1 MVRDLSRL
9 LRPRSVAVIG
19 GGVWCENVVQQ
30 CRAIGFRGAIWPVH
44 PTRTEIAGAPAFEG
58 LAGLPS
64 APDAVFIGVNRTLTV
79 QLVAQLAEMGAGGA
93 TCFAS
98 GFREA
103 QLESEDGADLQE
115 QLLAAA
121 KDMPVIGPNC
131 YGFINYLDGV
141 ALWPDQHGGLQV
153 DRGVAIVT
161 QSSNVAINLT
171 MQSRTLPLAYVVT
184 VGNQAQTGLA
194 QIGQALLDDP
204 RVTVLGL
211 YIEGVGDLR
220 AFEALAAQARRM
232 GKPIVAL
239 KTGRSP
245 QARAGAVS
253 HTASLAGSG
262 AGARALFAR
271 LGVAEVTG
279 LDAFLETLKLLH
291 VTGALPSRRI
301 ASLSCSGGEASLMAD
316 SALDLN
322 LEFPSLTNDQKT
334 ALRAALGPMVALAN
348 PLDYHTYIWGD
359 VEAMTATFAAL
370 LGGDLAL
377 SCIVVDFPRADRCNP
392 AAWDCVVT
400 AAVAAKAGA
409 VAAKAGAVAA
419 KAGAVAAKAGA
430 GASAGGHL
438 ALISSLPE
446 TMPEIVAQNLIAQ
459 GIVPLR
465 GIESALKAIECA
477 VFIGKTRQTSPHP
490 LLLPGPVQISQEPRY
505 SHILNEH
512 TAKARLQTHGVPI
525 PEGIFCA
532 TANMANKSAETL
544 GFPLVLKGQG
554 HAHKS
559 EAGAVH
565 LNVRSSQAV
574 AQVIADMDSE
584 GYLLEQMISDGVA
597 EVLVAVLRD
606 PAHGFVLTLGAGGVM
621 TEILEDVSTRL
632 VPVTAQDVRSALA
645 ELRIYPVLCGY
656 RGSPGVNID
665 ALIQAV
671 LGVQSFVL
679 ETAAFLEEVEINP
692 LICTP
697 DRAVAVDALIT
708 LGVSNDR
715 DTN

>member
-1 MVRDLSRL
+1 MLDLSRL

-44 PTRTEIAGAPAFEG
+44 PTRAEIAGVPVFAG
-58 LAGLPS
+58 LAALPS

-103 QLESEDGADLQE
+103 QLESADGADLQE
-115 QLLAAA
+115 QLLLAA

-153 DRGVAIVT
+153 DCGVAIVT

-171 MQSRTLPLAYVVT
+171 MQSRALPLAYVVT

-220 AFEALAAQARRM
+220 AFEALAVQARRM

-262 AGARALFAR
+262 AGAQALFAR

-322 LEFPSLTNDQKT
+322 LEFPPLTKAQKT
-334 ALRAALGPMVALAN
+334 ALRTALGPMVALAN

-359 VEAMTATFAAL
+359 VAAMTATFSAL
-370 LGGDLAL
+370 LGDDLAL
-377 SCIVVDFPRADRCNP
+377 SCIVVDFPRADRCDP

-400 AAVAAKAGA
+400 AAVAAKKGTG
-409 VAAKAGAVAA
+409 VQT
-419 KAGAVAAKAGA
+419 
-430 GASAGGHL
+430 GGRL
-438 ALISSLPE
+438 ALVSSLPE
-446 TMPEIVAQNLIAQ
+446 TMPETVAQKLIAR
-459 GIVPLR
+459 GIVPLC
-465 GIESALKAIECA
+465 GIESALKAIEIAADIGQMQA
-477 VFIGKTRQTSPHP
+477 VPPQP
-490 LLLPGPVQISQEPRY
+490 LLLPEPVQMPQELRHG
-505 SHILNEH
+505 HILNEH
-512 TAKARLQTHGVPI
+512 SAKARLLAHGVPV
-525 PEGIFCA
+525 PEGRFCA
-532 TANMANKSAETL
+532 SAKLAAQAAKTL
-544 GFPLVLKGQG
+544 GFPLVLKGMG

-565 LNVRSSQAV
+565 LNLRSSQAV
-574 AQVIADMDSE
+574 AQAAADMDSN
-584 GYLLEQMISDGVA
+584 GYLLEQMVTGGVA

-621 TEILEDVSTRL
+621 TEILADVSTRL
-632 VPVTAQDVRSALA
+632 VPVTAQDVRAALA

-656 RGSPGVNID
+656 RGSLGVNID

>member
-1 MVRDLSRL
+1 VLDLSRL

-44 PTRTEIAGAPAFEG
+44 PTRAEIAGVPVFAG
-58 LAGLPS
+58 LAALPS

-103 QLESEDGADLQE
+103 QLESADGADLQE
-115 QLLAAA
+115 QLLLAA

-153 DRGVAIVT
+153 DCGVAIVT

-171 MQSRTLPLAYVVT
+171 MQSRALPLAYVVT

-220 AFEALAAQARRM
+220 AFEALAVQARRM

-262 AGARALFAR
+262 AGAQALFAR

-322 LEFPSLTNDQKT
+322 LEFPPLTKAQKT
-334 ALRAALGPMVALAN
+334 ALRTALGPMVALAN

-359 VEAMTATFAAL
+359 VAAMTATFSAL
-370 LGGDLAL
+370 LGDDLAL
-377 SCIVVDFPRADRCNP
+377 SCIVVDFPRADRCDP

-400 AAVAAKAGA
+400 AAVAAKKGTG
-409 VAAKAGAVAA
+409 VQT
-419 KAGAVAAKAGA
+419 
-430 GASAGGHL
+430 GGRL
-438 ALISSLPE
+438 ALVSSLPE
-446 TMPEIVAQNLIAQ
+446 TMPETVAQKLIAQ
-459 GIVPLR
+459 GIVPLC
-465 GIESALKAIECA
+465 GIESALKAIEIAADIGQMQA
-477 VFIGKTRQTSPHP
+477 VPPQP
-490 LLLPGPVQISQEPRY
+490 LLLPEPVQMPQELRHG
-505 SHILNEH
+505 HILNEH
-512 TAKARLQTHGVPI
+512 SAKARLLAHGVPV
-525 PEGIFCA
+525 PEGRFCA
-532 TANMANKSAETL
+532 SAKLAAQAAKTL
-544 GFPLVLKGQG
+544 GFPLVLKGMG

-565 LNVRSSQAV
+565 LNLRSSQAV
-574 AQVIADMDSE
+574 AQAAADMDSN
-584 GYLLEQMISDGVA
+584 GYLLEQMVTGGVA

-621 TEILEDVSTRL
+621 TEILADVSTRL
-632 VPVTAQDVRSALA
+632 VPVTAQDVRAALA

-656 RGSPGVNID
+656 RGSLGVNID

>member
-1 MVRDLSRL
+1 MLDLSRL

-44 PTRTEIAGAPAFEG
+44 PTRADIVGAPAFAG
-58 LAGLPS
+58 LAALPS

-103 QLESEDGADLQE
+103 KLESADGADLQE
-115 QLLAAA
+115 QLLLAA

-153 DRGVAIVT
+153 DCGVAIVT

-171 MQSRTLPLAYVVT
+171 MQSRALPLAYVVT

-322 LEFPSLTNDQKT
+322 LEFPPLTKAQKT

-359 VEAMTATFAAL
+359 VAAMTATFSAL
-370 LGGDLAL
+370 LGDDLAL
-377 SCIVVDFPRADRCNP
+377 SCIVVDFPRADRCDP

-400 AAVAAKAGA
+400 AAVAAKKGTG
-409 VAAKAGAVAA
+409 VQT
-419 KAGAVAAKAGA
+419 
-430 GASAGGHL
+430 GGRL
-438 ALISSLPE
+438 ALVSSLPE
-446 TMPEIVAQNLIAQ
+446 TMPETVAQKLIAQ
-459 GIVPLR
+459 GIVPLC
-465 GIESALKAIECA
+465 GIESALKAIEIAADIGQMQA
-477 VFIGKTRQTSPHP
+477 VPPQP
-490 LLLPGPVQISQEPRY
+490 LLLPEPVQMPQELRHG
-505 SHILNEH
+505 HILNEH
-512 TAKARLQTHGVPI
+512 SAKARLLAHGVPV
-525 PEGIFCA
+525 PEGRFCA
-532 TANMANKSAETL
+532 SAKLAAQAAKTL
-544 GFPLVLKGQG
+544 GFPLVLKGMG

-565 LNVRSSQAV
+565 LNLRSSQAV
-574 AQVIADMDSE
+574 AQAAADMDSN
-584 GYLLEQMISDGVA
+584 GYLLEQMVTGGVA

-621 TEILEDVSTRL
+621 TEILADVSTRL
-632 VPVTAQDVRSALA
+632 VPVTAQDVRAALA

-656 RGSPGVNID
+656 RGSLGVNID

>member
-44 PTRTEIAGAPAFEG
+44 PTRAEIAGAPAFEG
-58 LAGLPS
+58 LAALPS

-204 RVTVLGL
+204 RVSVLGL

-322 LEFPSLTNDQKT
+322 LEFPPLTNTQKT
-334 ALRAALGPMVALAN
+334 ALRTALGPMVALAN

-359 VEAMTATFAAL
+359 VAAMTATFSAL
-370 LGGDLAL
+370 LGDDLAL
-377 SCIVVDFPRADRCNP
+377 SCIVVDFPRADRCDP
-392 AAWDCVVT
+392 AAWECVVT
-400 AAVAAKAGA
+400 AAVAAKTGTGVSTAGR
-409 VAAKAGAVAA
+409 
-419 KAGAVAAKAGA
+419 
-430 GASAGGHL
+430 L
-438 ALISSLPE
+438 ALVSSLPE
-446 TMPEIVAQNLIAQ
+446 TMPETVAQKLIAQ
-459 GIVPLR
+459 EIVPLC
-465 GIESALKAIECA
+465 GIESALKAIEIAADIGQMQA
-477 VFIGKTRQTSPHP
+477 VPPQP
-490 LLLPGPVQISQEPRY
+490 LLLPGPVQMPQELRHG
-505 SHILNEH
+505 HILNEH
-512 TAKARLQTHGVPI
+512 SAKARLLAHGVPV
-525 PEGIFCA
+525 PEGRFCA
-532 TANMANKSAETL
+532 TAKLAAQAAETL
-544 GFPLVLKGQG
+544 GFPLVLKGMG

-559 EAGAVH
+559 EADAVH
-565 LNVRSSQAV
+565 LNLRSSQAV
-574 AQVIADMDSE
+574 AQAAADMDSD
-584 GYLLEQMISDGVA
+584 GYLVEQMVTDGVA

-606 PAHGFVLTLGAGGVM
+606 PAHGFVLTIGAGGVM
-621 TEILEDVSTRL
+621 TEILMDVATRL
-632 VPVTAQDVRSALA
+632 VPATAQDVRAALT
-645 ELRIYPVLCGY
+645 ELRLYPVLRGY
-656 RGSPGVNID
+656 RGSPGINID

-679 ETAAFLEEVEINP
+679 ETAAHLEEVEINP

-708 LGVSNDR
+708 MGVSNDR
-715 DTN
+715 DTD

>member
-1 MVRDLSRL
+1 MLDLSRL

-44 PTRTEIAGAPAFEG
+44 PTRAEIAGVPVFAG
-58 LAGLPS
+58 LAALPS

-103 QLESEDGADLQE
+103 QLESADGADLQE
-115 QLLAAA
+115 QLLLAA

-153 DRGVAIVT
+153 DCGVAIVT

-171 MQSRTLPLAYVVT
+171 MQSRALPLAYVVT

-262 AGARALFAR
+262 AGAQALFAR

-322 LEFPSLTNDQKT
+322 LEFPPLTKAQKT
-334 ALRAALGPMVALAN
+334 ALRTALGPMVALAN

-359 VEAMTATFAAL
+359 VAAMTATFSAL
-370 LGGDLAL
+370 LGDDLAL
-377 SCIVVDFPRADRCNP
+377 SCIVVDFPRADRCDP

-400 AAVAAKAGA
+400 AAVAAKKGTG
-409 VAAKAGAVAA
+409 VQT
-419 KAGAVAAKAGA
+419 
-430 GASAGGHL
+430 GGRL
-438 ALISSLPE
+438 ALVSSLPE
-446 TMPEIVAQNLIAQ
+446 TMPETVAQKLIAQ
-459 GIVPLR
+459 GIVPLC
-465 GIESALKAIECA
+465 GIESALKAIEIAADIGQMQA
-477 VFIGKTRQTSPHP
+477 VPPQP
-490 LLLPGPVQISQEPRY
+490 LLLPEPVQMPQELRHG
-505 SHILNEH
+505 HILNEH
-512 TAKARLQTHGVPI
+512 SAKARLLAHGVPV
-525 PEGIFCA
+525 PEGRFCA
-532 TANMANKSAETL
+532 SAKLAAQAAKTL
-544 GFPLVLKGQG
+544 GFPLVLKGMG

-565 LNVRSSQAV
+565 LNLRSSQAV
-574 AQVIADMDSE
+574 AQAAADMDSN
-584 GYLLEQMISDGVA
+584 GYLLEQMVTGGVA

-621 TEILEDVSTRL
+621 TEILADVSTCL
-632 VPVTAQDVRSALA
+632 VPVTAQDVRAALA

-656 RGSPGVNID
+656 RGSLGVNID

>member
-1 MVRDLSRL
+1 MLDLSRL

-44 PTRTEIAGAPAFEG
+44 PTRAEIAGVPVFAG
-58 LAGLPS
+58 LAALPS

-103 QLESEDGADLQE
+103 KLESADGADLQE
-115 QLLAAA
+115 QLLLAA

-153 DRGVAIVT
+153 DCGVAIVT

-171 MQSRTLPLAYVVT
+171 MQSRALPLAYVVT

-262 AGARALFAR
+262 AGAQALFAR

-322 LEFPSLTNDQKT
+322 LEFPPLTKAQKT
-334 ALRAALGPMVALAN
+334 ALRTALGPMVALAN

-359 VEAMTATFAAL
+359 VAAMTATFSAL
-370 LGGDLAL
+370 LGDDLAL
-377 SCIVVDFPRADRCNP
+377 SCIVVDFPRADRCDP

-400 AAVAAKAGA
+400 AAVAAKKGTG
-409 VAAKAGAVAA
+409 VQT
-419 KAGAVAAKAGA
+419 
-430 GASAGGHL
+430 GGRL
-438 ALISSLPE
+438 ALVSSLPE
-446 TMPEIVAQNLIAQ
+446 TMPETVAQKLIAQ
-459 GIVPLR
+459 GIVPLC
-465 GIESALKAIECA
+465 GIESALKAIEIAADIGQMQA
-477 VFIGKTRQTSPHP
+477 VPPQP
-490 LLLPGPVQISQEPRY
+490 LLLPEPVQMPQELRHG
-505 SHILNEH
+505 HILNEH
-512 TAKARLQTHGVPI
+512 SAKARLLAHGVPV
-525 PEGIFCA
+525 PEGRFCA
-532 TANMANKSAETL
+532 SAKLAAQAAKTL
-544 GFPLVLKGQG
+544 GFPLVLKGMG

-565 LNVRSSQAV
+565 LNLRSSQAV
-574 AQVIADMDSE
+574 AQAAADMDSN
-584 GYLLEQMISDGVA
+584 GYLLEQMVTGGVA

-621 TEILEDVSTRL
+621 TEILADVSTRL
-632 VPVTAQDVRSALA
+632 VPVTAQDVRAALA

-656 RGSPGVNID
+656 RGSLGVNID

>member
-44 PTRTEIAGAPAFEG
+44 PSRTEIAGAPAFEG

-322 LEFPSLTNDQKT
+322 LEFPPLTKAQKT
-334 ALRAALGPMVALAN
+334 ALRTALGPMVALAN

-359 VEAMTATFAAL
+359 VAAMTATFSAL
-370 LGGDLAL
+370 LGDDLAL
-377 SCIVVDFPRADRCNP
+377 SCIVVDFPRADRCDP
-392 AAWDCVVT
+392 AAWECVVT
-400 AAVAAKAGA
+400 AAVAAKTGTG
-409 VAAKAGAVAA
+409 V
-419 KAGAVAAKAGA
+419 
-430 GASAGGHL
+430 STGGGL
-438 ALISSLPE
+438 ALVSSLPE
-446 TMPEIVAQNLIAQ
+446 TMPETVAQKLIAQ
-459 GIVPLR
+459 EIVPLC
-465 GIESALKAIECA
+465 GIESALKAIEIAADIGQMQA
-477 VFIGKTRQTSPHP
+477 VPPQP
-490 LLLPGPVQISQEPRY
+490 LLLPGPVQMPQELRHG
-505 SHILNEH
+505 HILNEH
-512 TAKARLQTHGVPI
+512 SAKARLLTHGVPV
-525 PEGIFCA
+525 PEGRFCA
-532 TANMANKSAETL
+532 TAKLAAQAAETL
-544 GFPLVLKGQG
+544 GFPLVLKGMG

-565 LNVRSSQAV
+565 LNLRSSQAV
-574 AQVIADMDSE
+574 AQAAADMDSD
-584 GYLLEQMISDGVA
+584 GYLLEQMVTDGVA
-597 EVLVAVLRD
+597 ELLVAVLRD
-606 PAHGFVLTLGAGGVM
+606 PAHGFVLTIGAGGVM
-621 TEILEDVSTRL
+621 TEILMDVATRL
-632 VPVTAQDVRSALA
+632 VPATAQDVRAALT
-645 ELRIYPVLCGY
+645 ELRLYPVLRGY
-656 RGSPGVNID
+656 RGSPGINID

-679 ETAAFLEEVEINP
+679 ETAAHLEEVEINP

-708 LGVSNDR
+708 MGVSNDR
-715 DTN
+715 DTD

>member
-1 MVRDLSRL
+1 
-9 LRPRSVAVIG
+9 
-19 GGVWCENVVQQ
+19 
-30 CRAIGFRGAIWPVH
+30 
-44 PTRTEIAGAPAFEG
+44 
-58 LAGLPS
+58 
-64 APDAVFIGVNRTLTV
+64 
-79 QLVAQLAEMGAGGA
+79 MGAGGA

-171 MQSRTLPLAYVVT
+171 MQSRTLPLACVVT

-322 LEFPSLTNDQKT
+322 LEFPPLTNTQKT
-334 ALRAALGPMVALAN
+334 ALRTALGPMVALAN

-359 VEAMTATFAAL
+359 VAAMTATFSAL
-370 LGGDLAL
+370 LGDDLAL
-377 SCIVVDFPRADRCNP
+377 SCIVVDFPRADRCDP
-392 AAWDCVVT
+392 AAWECVVT
-400 AAVAAKAGA
+400 AAVAAKTGTG
-409 VAAKAGAVAA
+409 V
-419 KAGAVAAKAGA
+419 
-430 GASAGGHL
+430 STGGGL
-438 ALISSLPE
+438 ALVSSLPE
-446 TMPEIVAQNLIAQ
+446 TMPETVAQKLIAQ
-459 GIVPLR
+459 EIVPLC
-465 GIESALKAIECA
+465 GIESALKAIEIAADIGQMQA
-477 VFIGKTRQTSPHP
+477 VPPQP
-490 LLLPGPVQISQEPRY
+490 LLLPGPVQMPQELRHG
-505 SHILNEH
+505 HILNEH
-512 TAKARLQTHGVPI
+512 SAKARLLAHGVPV
-525 PEGIFCA
+525 PEGRFCA
-532 TANMANKSAETL
+532 TAKLAAQAAETL
-544 GFPLVLKGQG
+544 GFPLVLKGMG

-565 LNVRSSQAV
+565 LNLRSSQAV
-574 AQVIADMDSE
+574 AQAAADMDSDR
-584 GYLLEQMISDGVA
+584 YLLEQMVTDGVA

-606 PAHGFVLTLGAGGVM
+606 PAHGFVLTIGAGGVM
-621 TEILEDVSTRL
+621 TEILMDVATRL
-632 VPVTAQDVRSALA
+632 VPATAQDVRAALT
-645 ELRIYPVLCGY
+645 ELRLYPVLRGY
-656 RGSPGVNID
+656 RGSPGINID

-679 ETAAFLEEVEINP
+679 ETAAHLEEVEINP

-708 LGVSNDR
+708 MGVSNDR
-715 DTN
+715 DTD

>member
-1 MVRDLSRL
+1 MLDLSRL

-44 PTRTEIAGAPAFEG
+44 PTRAEIAGVPVFAG
-58 LAGLPS
+58 LAALPS

-103 QLESEDGADLQE
+103 QLESADGADLQE
-115 QLLAAA
+115 QLLLAA

-153 DRGVAIVT
+153 DCGVAIVT

-171 MQSRTLPLAYVVT
+171 MQSRALPLAYVVT

-220 AFEALAAQARRM
+220 AFEALAVQARRM

-322 LEFPSLTNDQKT
+322 LEFPPLTKAQKT
-334 ALRAALGPMVALAN
+334 ALRTALGPMVALAN

-359 VEAMTATFAAL
+359 VAAMTATFSAL
-370 LGGDLAL
+370 LGDDLAL
-377 SCIVVDFPRADRCNP
+377 SCIVVDFPRADRCDP

-400 AAVAAKAGA
+400 AAVAAKKGTG
-409 VAAKAGAVAA
+409 VQT
-419 KAGAVAAKAGA
+419 
-430 GASAGGHL
+430 GGRL
-438 ALISSLPE
+438 ALVSSLPE
-446 TMPEIVAQNLIAQ
+446 TMPETVAQKLIAQ
-459 GIVPLR
+459 GIVPLC
-465 GIESALKAIECA
+465 GIESALKAIEIAADIGQMQA
-477 VFIGKTRQTSPHP
+477 VPPQP
-490 LLLPGPVQISQEPRY
+490 LLLPEPVQMPQELRHG
-505 SHILNEH
+505 HILNEH
-512 TAKARLQTHGVPI
+512 SAKARLLAHGVPV
-525 PEGIFCA
+525 PEGRFCA
-532 TANMANKSAETL
+532 SAKLAAQAAKTL
-544 GFPLVLKGQG
+544 GFPLVLKGMG

-565 LNVRSSQAV
+565 LNLRSSQAV
-574 AQVIADMDSE
+574 AQAAADMDSN
-584 GYLLEQMISDGVA
+584 GYLLEQMVTGGVA

-621 TEILEDVSTRL
+621 TEILADVSTRL
-632 VPVTAQDVRSALA
+632 VPVTAQDVRAALA

-656 RGSPGVNID
+656 RGSLGVNIG

>member
-322 LEFPSLTNDQKT
+322 LEFPPLTNTQKT
-334 ALRAALGPMVALAN
+334 ALRTALGPMVALAN

-359 VEAMTATFAAL
+359 VAAMTATFSAL
-370 LGGDLAL
+370 LGDDLAL
-377 SCIVVDFPRADRCNP
+377 SCIVVDFPRADRCDP
-392 AAWDCVVT
+392 AAWECVVT
-400 AAVAAKAGA
+400 AAVAAKTGTG
-409 VAAKAGAVAA
+409 V
-419 KAGAVAAKAGA
+419 
-430 GASAGGHL
+430 STGGRL
-438 ALISSLPE
+438 ALVSSLPE
-446 TMPEIVAQNLIAQ
+446 TMPETVAQKLIAQ
-459 GIVPLR
+459 EIVPLC
-465 GIESALKAIECA
+465 GIESALKAIEIAADIGQMQA
-477 VFIGKTRQTSPHP
+477 VPPQP
-490 LLLPGPVQISQEPRY
+490 LLLPGPVQMPQELRHG
-505 SHILNEH
+505 HILNEH
-512 TAKARLQTHGVPI
+512 SAKARLLAHGVPV
-525 PEGIFCA
+525 PEGRFCA
-532 TANMANKSAETL
+532 TAKLAAQAAETL
-544 GFPLVLKGQG
+544 GFPLVLKGMG

-565 LNVRSSQAV
+565 LNLWSSQAV
-574 AQVIADMDSE
+574 AQAAADMDSD
-584 GYLLEQMISDGVA
+584 GYLLEQMVTDGVA

-606 PAHGFVLTLGAGGVM
+606 PAHGFVLTIGAGGVM
-621 TEILEDVSTRL
+621 TEILMDVATRL
-632 VPVTAQDVRSALA
+632 VPATAQDVRAALT
-645 ELRIYPVLCGY
+645 ELRLYPVLRGY
-656 RGSPGVNID
+656 RGSPGINID

-679 ETAAFLEEVEINP
+679 ETAAHLEEVEINP

-708 LGVSNDR
+708 MGVSNDR
-715 DTN
+715 DTD

>member
-44 PTRTEIAGAPAFEG
+44 PTRAEIAGAPAFEG
-58 LAGLPS
+58 LAALPS

-322 LEFPSLTNDQKT
+322 LEFPPLTKAQKT
-334 ALRAALGPMVALAN
+334 ALRTALGPMVALAN

-359 VEAMTATFAAL
+359 VAAMTATFSAL
-370 LGGDLAL
+370 LGDDLAL
-377 SCIVVDFPRADRCNP
+377 SCIVVDFPRADRCDP
-392 AAWDCVVT
+392 AAWECVVT
-400 AAVAAKAGA
+400 AAVAAKTGTG
-409 VAAKAGAVAA
+409 V
-419 KAGAVAAKAGA
+419 
-430 GASAGGHL
+430 STGGGL
-438 ALISSLPE
+438 ALVSSLPE
-446 TMPEIVAQNLIAQ
+446 TMPETVAQKLIAQ
-459 GIVPLR
+459 EIVPLC
-465 GIESALKAIECA
+465 GIESALKAIEIAADIGQMQA
-477 VFIGKTRQTSPHP
+477 VPPQP
-490 LLLPGPVQISQEPRY
+490 LLLPGPVQMPQELRHG
-505 SHILNEH
+505 HILNEH
-512 TAKARLQTHGVPI
+512 SAKARLLAHGVPV
-525 PEGIFCA
+525 PEGRFCA
-532 TANMANKSAETL
+532 TAKLAAQAAETL
-544 GFPLVLKGQG
+544 GFPLVLKGMG

-565 LNVRSSQAV
+565 LNLRSSQAV
-574 AQVIADMDSE
+574 AQAAADMDSD
-584 GYLLEQMISDGVA
+584 GYLLEQMVTDGVA

-606 PAHGFVLTLGAGGVM
+606 PAHGFVLTIGAGGVM
-621 TEILEDVSTRL
+621 TEILMDVATRL
-632 VPVTAQDVRSALA
+632 VPVTAQDVRAALT
-645 ELRIYPVLCGY
+645 ELRLYPVLRGY
-656 RGSPGVNID
+656 RGSPGINID

-679 ETAAFLEEVEINP
+679 ETADHLEEVEINP

-708 LGVSNDR
+708 MGVSNDR
-715 DTN
+715 DTD

>member
-1 MVRDLSRL
+1 MLDLSRL
-9 LRPRSVAVIG
+9 LRPRSVVVIG

-44 PTRTEIAGAPAFEG
+44 PTRAEIAGVPVFAG
-58 LAGLPS
+58 LVALPS

-103 QLESEDGADLQE
+103 QLESADGADLQE
-115 QLLAAA
+115 QLLLAA

-153 DRGVAIVT
+153 DCGVAIVT

-171 MQSRTLPLAYVVT
+171 MQSRALPLAYVVT

-220 AFEALAAQARRM
+220 AFEALAVQARRM

-322 LEFPSLTNDQKT
+322 LEFPPLTKAQKT
-334 ALRAALGPMVALAN
+334 ALRTALGPMVALAN

-359 VEAMTATFAAL
+359 VAAMTATFSAL
-370 LGGDLAL
+370 LGDDLAL
-377 SCIVVDFPRADRCNP
+377 SCIVVDFPRADRCDP

-400 AAVAAKAGA
+400 AAVAAKKGTG
-409 VAAKAGAVAA
+409 VQT
-419 KAGAVAAKAGA
+419 
-430 GASAGGHL
+430 GGRL
-438 ALISSLPE
+438 ALVSSLPE
-446 TMPEIVAQNLIAQ
+446 TMPETVAQKLIAQ
-459 GIVPLR
+459 GIVPLC
-465 GIESALKAIECA
+465 GIESALKAIEIAADIGQMQA
-477 VFIGKTRQTSPHP
+477 VPPQP
-490 LLLPGPVQISQEPRY
+490 LLLPEPVQMPQELRHG
-505 SHILNEH
+505 HILNEH
-512 TAKARLQTHGVPI
+512 SAKARLLAHGVPV
-525 PEGIFCA
+525 PEGRFCA
-532 TANMANKSAETL
+532 SAKLAAQAAKTL
-544 GFPLVLKGQG
+544 GFPLVLKGMG

-565 LNVRSSQAV
+565 LNLRSSQAV
-574 AQVIADMDSE
+574 AQAAADMDSN
-584 GYLLEQMISDGVA
+584 GYLLEQMVTGGVA

-621 TEILEDVSTRL
+621 TEILADVSTRL
-632 VPVTAQDVRSALA
+632 VPVTAQDVRAALA

-656 RGSPGVNID
+656 RGSLGVNID

>member
-1 MVRDLSRL
+1 
-9 LRPRSVAVIG
+9 
-19 GGVWCENVVQQ
+19 VWCENVVQQ

-44 PTRTEIAGAPAFEG
+44 PTRAEIAGVPVFAG
-58 LAGLPS
+58 LAALPS

-103 QLESEDGADLQE
+103 QLESADGADLQE
-115 QLLAAA
+115 QLLLAA

-153 DRGVAIVT
+153 DCGVAIVT

-171 MQSRTLPLAYVVT
+171 MQSRALPLAYVVT

-262 AGARALFAR
+262 AGAQALFAR

-322 LEFPSLTNDQKT
+322 LEFPPLTKAQKT
-334 ALRAALGPMVALAN
+334 ALRTALGPMVALAN

-359 VEAMTATFAAL
+359 VAAMTATFSAL
-370 LGGDLAL
+370 LGDDLAL
-377 SCIVVDFPRADRCNP
+377 SCIVVDFPRADRCDP

-400 AAVAAKAGA
+400 AAVAAKKGTG
-409 VAAKAGAVAA
+409 VQT
-419 KAGAVAAKAGA
+419 
-430 GASAGGHL
+430 GGRL
-438 ALISSLPE
+438 ALVSSLPE
-446 TMPEIVAQNLIAQ
+446 TMPETVAQKLIAQ
-459 GIVPLR
+459 GIVPLC
-465 GIESALKAIECA
+465 GIESALKAIEIAADIGQMQA
-477 VFIGKTRQTSPHP
+477 VPPQP
-490 LLLPGPVQISQEPRY
+490 LLLPEPVQMPQELRHG
-505 SHILNEH
+505 HILNEH
-512 TAKARLQTHGVPI
+512 SAKARLLAHGVPV
-525 PEGIFCA
+525 PEGRFCA
-532 TANMANKSAETL
+532 SAKLAAQAAKTL
-544 GFPLVLKGQG
+544 GFPLVLKGMG

-565 LNVRSSQAV
+565 LNLRSSQAV
-574 AQVIADMDSE
+574 AQAAADMDSN
-584 GYLLEQMISDGVA
+584 GYLLEQMVTGGVA

-621 TEILEDVSTRL
+621 TEILADVSTRL
-632 VPVTAQDVRSALA
+632 VPVTAQDVRAALA

-656 RGSPGVNID
+656 RGSLGVNID

>member
-1 MVRDLSRL
+1 VLDLSRL

-44 PTRTEIAGAPAFEG
+44 PTRAEIAGVPVFAG
-58 LAGLPS
+58 LAALPS

-103 QLESEDGADLQE
+103 QLESADGADLQE
-115 QLLAAA
+115 QLLLAA

-153 DRGVAIVT
+153 DCGVAIVT

-171 MQSRTLPLAYVVT
+171 MQSRALPLAYVVT

-220 AFEALAAQARRM
+220 AFEALAVQARRM

-322 LEFPSLTNDQKT
+322 LEFPPLTKAQKT
-334 ALRAALGPMVALAN
+334 ALRTALGPMVALAN

-359 VEAMTATFAAL
+359 VAAMTATFSAL
-370 LGGDLAL
+370 LGDDLAL
-377 SCIVVDFPRADRCNP
+377 SCIVVDFPRADRCDP

-400 AAVAAKAGA
+400 AAVAAKKGTG
-409 VAAKAGAVAA
+409 VQT
-419 KAGAVAAKAGA
+419 
-430 GASAGGHL
+430 GGRL
-438 ALISSLPE
+438 ALVSSLPE
-446 TMPEIVAQNLIAQ
+446 TMPETVAQMLIAQ
-459 GIVPLR
+459 GIVPLC
-465 GIESALKAIECA
+465 GIESALKAIEIAADIGQMQA
-477 VFIGKTRQTSPHP
+477 VPPQP
-490 LLLPGPVQISQEPRY
+490 LLLPEPVQMPQELRHG
-505 SHILNEH
+505 HILNEH
-512 TAKARLQTHGVPI
+512 SAKARLLAHGVPV
-525 PEGIFCA
+525 PEGRFCA
-532 TANMANKSAETL
+532 SAKLAAQAAKTL
-544 GFPLVLKGQG
+544 GFPLVLKGMG

-565 LNVRSSQAV
+565 LNLRSSQAV
-574 AQVIADMDSE
+574 AQAAADMDSN
-584 GYLLEQMISDGVA
+584 GYLLEQMVTGGVA

-621 TEILEDVSTRL
+621 TEILADVSTRL
-632 VPVTAQDVRSALA
+632 VPVTAQDVRAALA

-656 RGSPGVNID
+656 RGSLGVNID

>member
-58 LAGLPS
+58 LAALPS

-171 MQSRTLPLAYVVT
+171 MQSRALPLAYVVT

-322 LEFPSLTNDQKT
+322 LEFPPLTNTQKT
-334 ALRAALGPMVALAN
+334 ALRMALGPMVALAN

-359 VEAMTATFAAL
+359 VAAMTATFSAL
-370 LGGDLAL
+370 LGDDLAL
-377 SCIVVDFPRADRCNP
+377 SCIVVDFPRADRCDP
-392 AAWDCVVT
+392 AAWECVVT
-400 AAVAAKAGA
+400 AAVAAKTGTG
-409 VAAKAGAVAA
+409 V
-419 KAGAVAAKAGA
+419 
-430 GASAGGHL
+430 STGGGL
-438 ALISSLPE
+438 ALVSSLPE
-446 TMPEIVAQNLIAQ
+446 TMPETVAQKLIAQ
-459 GIVPLR
+459 EIVPLC
-465 GIESALKAIECA
+465 GIESALKAIEIAADIGQMQA
-477 VFIGKTRQTSPHP
+477 VPPQP
-490 LLLPGPVQISQEPRY
+490 LLLPGPVQMPQELRHG
-505 SHILNEH
+505 HILNEH
-512 TAKARLQTHGVPI
+512 SAKARLLAHGVPV
-525 PEGIFCA
+525 PEGRFCA
-532 TANMANKSAETL
+532 TAKLAAQAAKTL
-544 GFPLVLKGQG
+544 GFPLVLKGMG

-565 LNVRSSQAV
+565 LNLRSSQAV
-574 AQVIADMDSE
+574 AQAAADMDSD
-584 GYLLEQMISDGVA
+584 GYLLEQMVTDGVA

-606 PAHGFVLTLGAGGVM
+606 PAHGFVLTIGAGGVM
-621 TEILEDVSTRL
+621 TEILMDVATRL
-632 VPVTAQDVRSALA
+632 VPVTAQDVRAALT
-645 ELRIYPVLCGY
+645 ELRLYPVLRGY
-656 RGSPGVNID
+656 RGSPGINID

-679 ETAAFLEEVEINP
+679 ETAAHLEEVEINP

-708 LGVSNDR
+708 MGVSNDR
-715 DTN
+715 DTD

>member
-1 MVRDLSRL
+1 MLDLSRL

-44 PTRTEIAGAPAFEG
+44 PTRAEIAGVPVFAG
-58 LAGLPS
+58 LAALPS

-103 QLESEDGADLQE
+103 KLESADGADLQE
-115 QLLAAA
+115 QLLLAA

-153 DRGVAIVT
+153 DCGVAIVT

-171 MQSRTLPLAYVVT
+171 MQSRALPLAYVVT

-220 AFEALAAQARRM
+220 AFEALAVQARRM

-322 LEFPSLTNDQKT
+322 LEFPPLTKAQKT
-334 ALRAALGPMVALAN
+334 ALRTALGPMVALAN

-359 VEAMTATFAAL
+359 VAAMTATFSAL
-370 LGGDLAL
+370 LGDDLAL
-377 SCIVVDFPRADRCNP
+377 SCIVVDFPRADRCDP

-400 AAVAAKAGA
+400 AAVAAKKGTG
-409 VAAKAGAVAA
+409 VQT
-419 KAGAVAAKAGA
+419 
-430 GASAGGHL
+430 GGRL
-438 ALISSLPE
+438 ALVSSLPE
-446 TMPEIVAQNLIAQ
+446 TMPETVAQKLIAQ
-459 GIVPLR
+459 GIVPLC
-465 GIESALKAIECA
+465 GIESALKAIEIAADIGQMQA
-477 VFIGKTRQTSPHP
+477 VPPQP
-490 LLLPGPVQISQEPRY
+490 LLLPEPVQMPQELRHG
-505 SHILNEH
+505 HILNEH
-512 TAKARLQTHGVPI
+512 SAKARLLAHGVPV
-525 PEGIFCA
+525 PEGRFCA
-532 TANMANKSAETL
+532 SAKLAAQAAKTL
-544 GFPLVLKGQG
+544 GFPLVLKGMG

-565 LNVRSSQAV
+565 LNLRSSQAV
-574 AQVIADMDSE
+574 AQAAADMDSN
-584 GYLLEQMISDGVA
+584 GYLLEQMVTGGVA

-621 TEILEDVSTRL
+621 TEILADVSTRL
-632 VPVTAQDVRSALA
+632 VPVTAQDVRAALA

-656 RGSPGVNID
+656 RGSLGVNID

>member
-1 MVRDLSRL
+1 MLDLSRL

-44 PTRTEIAGAPAFEG
+44 PTRAEIAGVPVFAG
-58 LAGLPS
+58 LAALPS

-103 QLESEDGADLQE
+103 QLESANGADLQE
-115 QLLAAA
+115 QLLLAA

-153 DRGVAIVT
+153 DCGVAIVT

-171 MQSRTLPLAYVVT
+171 MQSRALPLAYVVT

-220 AFEALAAQARRM
+220 AFEALAVQARRM

-322 LEFPSLTNDQKT
+322 LEFPPLTKAQKT
-334 ALRAALGPMVALAN
+334 ALRTALGPMVALAN

-359 VEAMTATFAAL
+359 VAAMTATFSAL
-370 LGGDLAL
+370 LGDDLAL
-377 SCIVVDFPRADRCNP
+377 SCIVVDFPRADRCDP

-400 AAVAAKAGA
+400 AAVAAKKGTG
-409 VAAKAGAVAA
+409 VQT
-419 KAGAVAAKAGA
+419 
-430 GASAGGHL
+430 GGRL
-438 ALISSLPE
+438 ALVSSLPE
-446 TMPEIVAQNLIAQ
+446 TMPETVAQKLIAQ
-459 GIVPLR
+459 GIVPLC
-465 GIESALKAIECA
+465 GIESALKAIEIAADIGQMQA
-477 VFIGKTRQTSPHP
+477 VPPQP
-490 LLLPGPVQISQEPRY
+490 LLLPEPVQMPQELRHG
-505 SHILNEH
+505 HILNEH
-512 TAKARLQTHGVPI
+512 SAKARLLAHGVPV
-525 PEGIFCA
+525 PEGRFCA
-532 TANMANKSAETL
+532 SAKLAAQAAKTL
-544 GFPLVLKGQG
+544 GFPLVLKGMG

-565 LNVRSSQAV
+565 LNLRSSQAV
-574 AQVIADMDSE
+574 AQAAADMDSN
-584 GYLLEQMISDGVA
+584 GYLLEQMVTGGVA

-621 TEILEDVSTRL
+621 TEILADVSTRL
-632 VPVTAQDVRSALA
+632 VPVTAQDVRAALA

-656 RGSPGVNID
+656 RGSLGVNID

>member
-1 MVRDLSRL
+1 MLDLSRL

-44 PTRTEIAGAPAFEG
+44 PTRAEIAGVPVFAG
-58 LAGLPS
+58 LAALPS

-103 QLESEDGADLQE
+103 QLESADGADLQE
-115 QLLAAA
+115 QLLLAA

-153 DRGVAIVT
+153 DCGVAIVT

-171 MQSRTLPLAYVVT
+171 MQSRALPLAYVVT

-262 AGARALFAR
+262 AGAQALFAR

-322 LEFPSLTNDQKT
+322 LEFPPLTKAQKT
-334 ALRAALGPMVALAN
+334 ALRTALGPMVALAN

-359 VEAMTATFAAL
+359 VAAMTATFSAL
-370 LGGDLAL
+370 LGDDLAL
-377 SCIVVDFPRADRCNP
+377 SCIVVDFPRADRCDP

-400 AAVAAKAGA
+400 AAVAAKKGTG
-409 VAAKAGAVAA
+409 VQT
-419 KAGAVAAKAGA
+419 
-430 GASAGGHL
+430 GGRL
-438 ALISSLPE
+438 ALVSSLPE
-446 TMPEIVAQNLIAQ
+446 TMPETVAQKLIAQ
-459 GIVPLR
+459 GIVPLC
-465 GIESALKAIECA
+465 GIESALKAIEIAADIGQMQA
-477 VFIGKTRQTSPHP
+477 VPPQP
-490 LLLPGPVQISQEPRY
+490 LLLPEPVQMPQELRHG
-505 SHILNEH
+505 HILNEPS
-512 TAKARLQTHGVPI
+512 AKARLLAHGVPV
-525 PEGIFCA
+525 PEGRFCA
-532 TANMANKSAETL
+532 SAKLAAQAAKTL
-544 GFPLVLKGQG
+544 GFPLVLKGMG

-565 LNVRSSQAV
+565 LNLRSSQAV
-574 AQVIADMDSE
+574 AQAAADMDSN
-584 GYLLEQMISDGVA
+584 GYLLEQMVTGGVA

-621 TEILEDVSTRL
+621 TEILADVSTRL
-632 VPVTAQDVRSALA
+632 VPVTAQDVRAALA

-656 RGSPGVNID
+656 RGSLGVNID

>member
-1 MVRDLSRL
+1 MLDLSRL

-44 PTRTEIAGAPAFEG
+44 PTRAEIAGVPVFAG
-58 LAGLPS
+58 LAALPS

-103 QLESEDGADLQE
+103 QLESADGADLQE
-115 QLLAAA
+115 QLLLAA

-153 DRGVAIVT
+153 DCGVAIVT

-171 MQSRTLPLAYVVT
+171 MQSRALPLAYVVT

-220 AFEALAAQARRM
+220 AFEALAVQARRM

-322 LEFPSLTNDQKT
+322 LEFPPLTKAQKT
-334 ALRAALGPMVALAN
+334 ALRTALGPMVALAN

-359 VEAMTATFAAL
+359 VAAMTATFSAL
-370 LGGDLAL
+370 LGDDLAL
-377 SCIVVDFPRADRCNP
+377 SCIVVDFPRADRCDP

-400 AAVAAKAGA
+400 AAVAAKKGTG
-409 VAAKAGAVAA
+409 VQT
-419 KAGAVAAKAGA
+419 
-430 GASAGGHL
+430 GGRL
-438 ALISSLPE
+438 ALVSSLPE
-446 TMPEIVAQNLIAQ
+446 TMPETVAQKLIAQ
-459 GIVPLR
+459 GIVPLC
-465 GIESALKAIECA
+465 GIESALKAIEIAADIGQMQA
-477 VFIGKTRQTSPHP
+477 VPPQP
-490 LLLPGPVQISQEPRY
+490 LLLPEPVQMPQELRHG
-505 SHILNEH
+505 HILNEH
-512 TAKARLQTHGVPI
+512 SAKARLLAHGVPV
-525 PEGIFCA
+525 PEGRFCA
-532 TANMANKSAETL
+532 SAKLAAQAAKTL
-544 GFPLVLKGQG
+544 GFPLVLKGLG

-565 LNVRSSQAV
+565 LNLRSSQAV
-574 AQVIADMDSE
+574 AQAAADMDSN
-584 GYLLEQMISDGVA
+584 GYLLEQMVTGGVA

-621 TEILEDVSTRL
+621 TEILADVSTRL
-632 VPVTAQDVRSALA
+632 VPVTAQDVRAALA

-656 RGSPGVNID
+656 RGSLGVNID

-679 ETAAFLEEVEINP
+679 ETAAFLEEIEINP

>member
-1 MVRDLSRL
+1 MLDLSRL

-44 PTRTEIAGAPAFEG
+44 PTRAEIAGVPVFAG
-58 LAGLPS
+58 LAALPS

-103 QLESEDGADLQE
+103 KLESADGADLQE
-115 QLLAAA
+115 QLLLAA

-153 DRGVAIVT
+153 DCGVAIVT

-171 MQSRTLPLAYVVT
+171 MQSRALPLAYVVT

-220 AFEALAAQARRM
+220 AFEALAVQARRM

-322 LEFPSLTNDQKT
+322 LEFPPLTKAQKT
-334 ALRAALGPMVALAN
+334 ALRTALGPMVALAN

-359 VEAMTATFAAL
+359 VAAMTATFSAL
-370 LGGDLAL
+370 LGDDLAL
-377 SCIVVDFPRADRCNP
+377 SCIVVDFPRADRCDP

-400 AAVAAKAGA
+400 AAVAAKKGTG
-409 VAAKAGAVAA
+409 VQT
-419 KAGAVAAKAGA
+419 
-430 GASAGGHL
+430 GGRL
-438 ALISSLPE
+438 ALVSSLPE
-446 TMPEIVAQNLIAQ
+446 TMPETVAQKLIAQ
-459 GIVPLR
+459 GIVPLC
-465 GIESALKAIECA
+465 GIESALKAIEIAADIGQMQA
-477 VFIGKTRQTSPHP
+477 VPPQP
-490 LLLPGPVQISQEPRY
+490 LLLPEPVQMPQELRHG
-505 SHILNEH
+505 HILNEH
-512 TAKARLQTHGVPI
+512 SAKARLLAHGVPV
-525 PEGIFCA
+525 PEGRFCA
-532 TANMANKSAETL
+532 SAKLAAQAAKTL
-544 GFPLVLKGQG
+544 GFPLVLKGMG

-565 LNVRSSQAV
+565 LNLRSSQAV
-574 AQVIADMDSE
+574 AQAAADMDSN
-584 GYLLEQMISDGVA
+584 GYLLEQMVTGGVA

-621 TEILEDVSTRL
+621 TEILADVSTRL
-632 VPVTAQDVRSALA
+632 MPVTAQDVRAALA

-656 RGSPGVNID
+656 RGSLGVNID

>member
-1 MVRDLSRL
+1 MLDLSRL

-44 PTRTEIAGAPAFEG
+44 PTRAEIAGVPVFAG
-58 LAGLPS
+58 LAALPS

-103 QLESEDGADLQE
+103 KLESADGADLQE
-115 QLLAAA
+115 QLLLAA

-153 DRGVAIVT
+153 DCGVAIVT

-171 MQSRTLPLAYVVT
+171 MQSRALPLAYVVT

-262 AGARALFAR
+262 AGAQALFAR

-322 LEFPSLTNDQKT
+322 LEFPPLTKAQKT
-334 ALRAALGPMVALAN
+334 ALRTALGPMVALAN

-359 VEAMTATFAAL
+359 VAAMTATFSAL
-370 LGGDLAL
+370 LGDDLAL
-377 SCIVVDFPRADRCNP
+377 SCIVVDFPRADRCDP

-400 AAVAAKAGA
+400 AAVAAKKGTG
-409 VAAKAGAVAA
+409 VQT
-419 KAGAVAAKAGA
+419 
-430 GASAGGHL
+430 GGRL
-438 ALISSLPE
+438 ALVSSLPE
-446 TMPEIVAQNLIAQ
+446 TMPETVAQKLIAQ
-459 GIVPLR
+459 GIVPLC
-465 GIESALKAIECA
+465 GIESALKAIEIAADIGQMQA
-477 VFIGKTRQTSPHP
+477 VPPQP
-490 LLLPGPVQISQEPRY
+490 LLLPEPVQMPQELRHG
-505 SHILNEH
+505 HILNEH
-512 TAKARLQTHGVPI
+512 SAKARLLAHGVPV
-525 PEGIFCA
+525 PEGRFCA
-532 TANMANKSAETL
+532 SAKLAAQAAKTL
-544 GFPLVLKGQG
+544 GFPLVLKGMG

-565 LNVRSSQAV
+565 LNLRSSQAV
-574 AQVIADMDSE
+574 AQAAADMDSN
-584 GYLLEQMISDGVA
+584 GYLLEQMVIGGVA

-621 TEILEDVSTRL
+621 TEILADVSTRL
-632 VPVTAQDVRSALA
+632 VPVTAQDVRAALA

-656 RGSPGVNID
+656 RGSLGVNID

-715 DTN
+715 DPN

>member
-1 MVRDLSRL
+1 MLDLSRL

-44 PTRTEIAGAPAFEG
+44 PTRAEIAGVPVFAG
-58 LAGLPS
+58 LAALPS

-103 QLESEDGADLQE
+103 QLESADGADLQE
-115 QLLAAA
+115 QLLLAA

-153 DRGVAIVT
+153 DCGVAIVT

-322 LEFPSLTNDQKT
+322 LEFPPLTKAQKT
-334 ALRAALGPMVALAN
+334 ALRTALGPMVALAN

-359 VEAMTATFAAL
+359 VAAMTATFSAL
-370 LGGDLAL
+370 LGDDLAL
-377 SCIVVDFPRADRCNP
+377 SCIVVDFPRADRCDP

-400 AAVAAKAGA
+400 AAVAAKKGTG
-409 VAAKAGAVAA
+409 VQT
-419 KAGAVAAKAGA
+419 
-430 GASAGGHL
+430 GGRL
-438 ALISSLPE
+438 ALVSSLPE
-446 TMPEIVAQNLIAQ
+446 TMPETVAQKLIAQ
-459 GIVPLR
+459 GIVPLC
-465 GIESALKAIECA
+465 GIESALKAIEIAADIGQMQA
-477 VFIGKTRQTSPHP
+477 VPPQP
-490 LLLPGPVQISQEPRY
+490 LLLPEPVQMPQELRHG
-505 SHILNEH
+505 HILNEH
-512 TAKARLQTHGVPI
+512 SAKARLLAHGVPV
-525 PEGIFCA
+525 PEGRFCA
-532 TANMANKSAETL
+532 SAKLAAQAAKTL
-544 GFPLVLKGQG
+544 GFPLVLKGMG

-565 LNVRSSQAV
+565 LNLRSSQAV
-574 AQVIADMDSE
+574 AQAAADMDSN
-584 GYLLEQMISDGVA
+584 GYLLEQMVTGGVA

-621 TEILEDVSTRL
+621 TEILADVSTRL
-632 VPVTAQDVRSALA
+632 VPVTAQDVRAALA

-656 RGSPGVNID
+656 RGSLGVNID

>member
-1 MVRDLSRL
+1 MLDLSRL

-44 PTRTEIAGAPAFEG
+44 PTRAEIAGVPVFAG
-58 LAGLPS
+58 LAALPS

-103 QLESEDGADLQE
+103 QLESADGADLQE
-115 QLLAAA
+115 QLLLAA

-153 DRGVAIVT
+153 DCGVAIVT

-171 MQSRTLPLAYVVT
+171 MQSRALPLAYVVT

-220 AFEALAAQARRM
+220 AFEALAVQARRM

-262 AGARALFAR
+262 AGAQALFAR

-322 LEFPSLTNDQKT
+322 LEFPPLTKAQKT
-334 ALRAALGPMVALAN
+334 ALRTALGPMVALAN

-359 VEAMTATFAAL
+359 VAAMTATFSAL
-370 LGGDLAL
+370 LGDDLAL
-377 SCIVVDFPRADRCNP
+377 SCIVVDFPRADRCDP

-400 AAVAAKAGA
+400 AAVAAKKGTG
-409 VAAKAGAVAA
+409 VQT
-419 KAGAVAAKAGA
+419 
-430 GASAGGHL
+430 GGRL
-438 ALISSLPE
+438 ALVSSLPE
-446 TMPEIVAQNLIAQ
+446 TMPETVAQMLIAQ
-459 GIVPLR
+459 GIVPLC
-465 GIESALKAIECA
+465 GIESALKAIEIAADIGQMQA
-477 VFIGKTRQTSPHP
+477 VPPQP
-490 LLLPGPVQISQEPRY
+490 LLLPEPVQMPQELRHG
-505 SHILNEH
+505 HILNEH
-512 TAKARLQTHGVPI
+512 SAKARLLAHGVPV
-525 PEGIFCA
+525 PEGRFCA
-532 TANMANKSAETL
+532 SAKLAAQAAKTL
-544 GFPLVLKGQG
+544 GFPLVLKGMG

-565 LNVRSSQAV
+565 LNLRSSQAV
-574 AQVIADMDSE
+574 AQAAADMDSN
-584 GYLLEQMISDGVA
+584 GYLLEQMVTGGVA

-621 TEILEDVSTRL
+621 TEILADVSTRL
-632 VPVTAQDVRSALA
+632 VPVTAQDVRAALA

-656 RGSPGVNID
+656 RGSLGVNID

>member
-1 MVRDLSRL
+1 MLDLSRL

-44 PTRTEIAGAPAFEG
+44 PTRAEIAGVPVFAG
-58 LAGLPS
+58 LAALPS

-103 QLESEDGADLQE
+103 QLESADGADLQE
-115 QLLAAA
+115 QLLLAA

-153 DRGVAIVT
+153 DCGVAIVT

-171 MQSRTLPLAYVVT
+171 MQSRALPLAYVVT

-220 AFEALAAQARRM
+220 AFEALAVQARRM

-253 HTASLAGSG
+253 HTATLAGSG

-322 LEFPSLTNDQKT
+322 LEFPPLTKAQKT
-334 ALRAALGPMVALAN
+334 ALRTALGPMVALAN

-359 VEAMTATFAAL
+359 VAAMTATFSAL
-370 LGGDLAL
+370 LGDDLAL
-377 SCIVVDFPRADRCNP
+377 SCIVVDFPRADRCDP

-400 AAVAAKAGA
+400 AAVAAKKGTG
-409 VAAKAGAVAA
+409 VQT
-419 KAGAVAAKAGA
+419 
-430 GASAGGHL
+430 GGRL
-438 ALISSLPE
+438 ALVSSLPE
-446 TMPEIVAQNLIAQ
+446 TMPETVAQKLIAQ
-459 GIVPLR
+459 GIVPLC
-465 GIESALKAIECA
+465 GIESALKAIEIAADIGQMQA
-477 VFIGKTRQTSPHP
+477 VPPQP
-490 LLLPGPVQISQEPRY
+490 LLLPEPVQMPQELRHG
-505 SHILNEH
+505 HILNEH
-512 TAKARLQTHGVPI
+512 SAKARLLAHGVPV
-525 PEGIFCA
+525 PEGRFCA
-532 TANMANKSAETL
+532 SAKLAAQAAKTL
-544 GFPLVLKGQG
+544 GFPLVLKGMG

-565 LNVRSSQAV
+565 LNLRSSQAV
-574 AQVIADMDSE
+574 AQAAADMDSN
-584 GYLLEQMISDGVA
+584 GYLLEQMVTGGVA

-621 TEILEDVSTRL
+621 TEILADVSTRL
-632 VPVTAQDVRSALA
+632 VPVTAQDVRAALA

-656 RGSPGVNID
+656 RGSLGVNID

>member
-44 PTRTEIAGAPAFEG
+44 PTRAEIAGAPAFEG
-58 LAGLPS
+58 LAALPS

-171 MQSRTLPLAYVVT
+171 MQSRALPLAYVVT

-322 LEFPSLTNDQKT
+322 LEFPPLTKAQKT
-334 ALRAALGPMVALAN
+334 ALRTALGPMVALAN

-359 VEAMTATFAAL
+359 VAAMTATFSAL
-370 LGGDLAL
+370 LGDDLAL
-377 SCIVVDFPRADRCNP
+377 SCIVVDFPRADRCDP
-392 AAWDCVVT
+392 AAWECVVT
-400 AAVAAKAGA
+400 AAVAAKTGTG
-409 VAAKAGAVAA
+409 V
-419 KAGAVAAKAGA
+419 
-430 GASAGGHL
+430 STGGGL
-438 ALISSLPE
+438 ALVSSLPE
-446 TMPEIVAQNLIAQ
+446 TMPETVAQKLIAQ
-459 GIVPLR
+459 EIVPLC
-465 GIESALKAIECA
+465 GIESALKAIEIAADIGQMQA
-477 VFIGKTRQTSPHP
+477 VPPQP
-490 LLLPGPVQISQEPRY
+490 LLLPGPVQMPQELRHG
-505 SHILNEH
+505 HILNEH
-512 TAKARLQTHGVPI
+512 SAKARLLAHGVPV
-525 PEGIFCA
+525 PEGRFCA
-532 TANMANKSAETL
+532 TAKLAAQAAETL
-544 GFPLVLKGQG
+544 GFPLVLKGMG

-565 LNVRSSQAV
+565 LNLRSSQAV
-574 AQVIADMDSE
+574 AQAAADMDSD
-584 GYLLEQMISDGVA
+584 GYLLEQMVTDGVA

-606 PAHGFVLTLGAGGVM
+606 PAHGFVLTIGAGGVM
-621 TEILEDVSTRL
+621 TEILMDVATRL
-632 VPVTAQDVRSALA
+632 VPATAQDVRAALT
-645 ELRIYPVLCGY
+645 ELRLYPVLRGY
-656 RGSPGVNID
+656 RGSPGINID

-679 ETAAFLEEVEINP
+679 ETAAHLEEVEINP

-708 LGVSNDR
+708 MGVSNDR
-715 DTN
+715 DTD

>member
-1 MVRDLSRL
+1 VLDLSRL

-44 PTRTEIAGAPAFEG
+44 PTRAEIAGVPVFAG
-58 LAGLPS
+58 LAALPS

-103 QLESEDGADLQE
+103 QLESADGADLQE
-115 QLLAAA
+115 QLLLAA

-153 DRGVAIVT
+153 DCGVAIVT

-171 MQSRTLPLAYVVT
+171 MQSRALPLAYVVT

-322 LEFPSLTNDQKT
+322 LEFPPLTKAQKT
-334 ALRAALGPMVALAN
+334 ALRTALGPMVALAN

-359 VEAMTATFAAL
+359 VAAMTATFSAL
-370 LGGDLAL
+370 LGDDLAL
-377 SCIVVDFPRADRCNP
+377 SCIVVDFPRADRCDP

-400 AAVAAKAGA
+400 AAVAAKKGTG
-409 VAAKAGAVAA
+409 VQT
-419 KAGAVAAKAGA
+419 
-430 GASAGGHL
+430 GGRL
-438 ALISSLPE
+438 ALVSSLPE
-446 TMPEIVAQNLIAQ
+446 TMPETVAQMLIAQ
-459 GIVPLR
+459 GIVPLC
-465 GIESALKAIECA
+465 GIESALKAIEIAADIGQMQA
-477 VFIGKTRQTSPHP
+477 VPPQP
-490 LLLPGPVQISQEPRY
+490 LLLPEPVQMPQELRHG
-505 SHILNEH
+505 HILNEH
-512 TAKARLQTHGVPI
+512 SAKARLLAHGVPV
-525 PEGIFCA
+525 PEGRFCA
-532 TANMANKSAETL
+532 SAKLAAQAAKTL
-544 GFPLVLKGQG
+544 GFPLVLKGMG

-565 LNVRSSQAV
+565 LNLRSSQAV
-574 AQVIADMDSE
+574 AQAAADMDSN
-584 GYLLEQMISDGVA
+584 GYLLEQMVTGGVA

-621 TEILEDVSTRL
+621 TEILADVSTRL
-632 VPVTAQDVRSALA
+632 VPVTAQDVRAALA

-656 RGSPGVNID
+656 RGSLGVNID

>member
-58 LAGLPS
+58 LAALPS

-220 AFEALAAQARRM
+220 AFETLAAQARRM

-322 LEFPSLTNDQKT
+322 LEFPPLTHTQKT
-334 ALRAALGPMVALAN
+334 ALRTALGPMVALAN

-359 VEAMTATFAAL
+359 VAAMTATFSAL
-370 LGGDLAL
+370 LGDDLAL
-377 SCIVVDFPRADRCNP
+377 SCIVVDFPRADRCDP
-392 AAWDCVVT
+392 AAWECVVT
-400 AAVAAKAGA
+400 AAVAAKTGTG
-409 VAAKAGAVAA
+409 VSTSGR
-419 KAGAVAAKAGA
+419 
-430 GASAGGHL
+430 L
-438 ALISSLPE
+438 ALVSSLPE
-446 TMPEIVAQNLIAQ
+446 TMPETVAQKLIAQ
-459 GIVPLR
+459 EIVPLC
-465 GIESALKAIECA
+465 GIESALKAIEIAADIGQMQA
-477 VFIGKTRQTSPHP
+477 VPPQP
-490 LLLPGPVQISQEPRY
+490 LLLPGPVQMPQELRHG
-505 SHILNEH
+505 HILNEH
-512 TAKARLQTHGVPI
+512 SAKARLLAHGVPV
-525 PEGIFCA
+525 PEGRFCA
-532 TANMANKSAETL
+532 TAKLAAQAAETL
-544 GFPLVLKGQG
+544 VFPLVLKGMG

-565 LNVRSSQAV
+565 LNLRSSQAV
-574 AQVIADMDSE
+574 AQAAADMDSD
-584 GYLLEQMISDGVA
+584 GYLLEQMVTDGVA

-606 PAHGFVLTLGAGGVM
+606 PAHGFVLTIGAGGVM
-621 TEILEDVSTRL
+621 TEILMDVATRL
-632 VPVTAQDVRSALA
+632 VPATAQDVRAALT
-645 ELRIYPVLCGY
+645 ELRLYPVLRGY
-656 RGSPGVNID
+656 RGSPGINID

-679 ETAAFLEEVEINP
+679 ETAAHLEEVEINP

-708 LGVSNDR
+708 MGVSNDR
-715 DTN
+715 DTD

>member
-1 MVRDLSRL
+1 MLDLSRL

-44 PTRTEIAGAPAFEG
+44 PTRAEIAGVPVFAG
-58 LAGLPS
+58 LAALPS

-103 QLESEDGADLQE
+103 QLESADGADLQE
-115 QLLAAA
+115 QLLLAA

-153 DRGVAIVT
+153 DCGVAIVT

-171 MQSRTLPLAYVVT
+171 MQSRALPLAYVVT

-220 AFEALAAQARRM
+220 AFEALAVQARRM

-322 LEFPSLTNDQKT
+322 LEFPPLTKAQKT

-359 VEAMTATFAAL
+359 VAAMTATFSAL
-370 LGGDLAL
+370 LGDDLAL
-377 SCIVVDFPRADRCNP
+377 SCIVVDFPRADRCDP

-400 AAVAAKAGA
+400 AAVAAKKGTG
-409 VAAKAGAVAA
+409 VQT
-419 KAGAVAAKAGA
+419 
-430 GASAGGHL
+430 GGRL
-438 ALISSLPE
+438 ALVSSLPE
-446 TMPEIVAQNLIAQ
+446 TMPETVAQKLIAQ
-459 GIVPLR
+459 GIVPLC
-465 GIESALKAIECA
+465 GIESALKAIEIAADIGQMQA
-477 VFIGKTRQTSPHP
+477 VPPQP
-490 LLLPGPVQISQEPRY
+490 LLLPEPVQMPQELRHG
-505 SHILNEH
+505 HILNEH
-512 TAKARLQTHGVPI
+512 SAKARLLAHGVPV
-525 PEGIFCA
+525 PEGRFCA
-532 TANMANKSAETL
+532 SAKLAAQAAKTL
-544 GFPLVLKGQG
+544 GFPLVLKGMG

-565 LNVRSSQAV
+565 LNLRSSQAV
-574 AQVIADMDSE
+574 AQAAADMDSN
-584 GYLLEQMISDGVA
+584 GYLLEQMVTGGVA

-621 TEILEDVSTRL
+621 TEILADVSTRL
-632 VPVTAQDVRSALA
+632 VPVTAQDVRAALA

-656 RGSPGVNID
+656 RGSLGVNID

>member
-1 MVRDLSRL
+1 MRDLSRL

-44 PTRTEIAGAPAFEG
+44 PTRAEIAGVPVFAG
-58 LAGLPS
+58 LAALPS

-103 QLESEDGADLQE
+103 QLENVDGADLQE
-115 QLLAAA
+115 QLLLAA
-121 KDMPVIGPNC
+121 KDMPVLGPNC

-141 ALWPDQHGGLQV
+141 ALWPDQHGGLRV
-153 DRGVAIVT
+153 DHGVAIVT

-171 MQSRTLPLAYVVT
+171 MQRRALPLAYVVT
-184 VGNQAQTGLA
+184 VGNQAQIGLA

-204 RVTVLGL
+204 RVTALGF

-220 AFEALAAQARRM
+220 AFEALAAQARNM

-262 AGARALFAR
+262 AGARALLAR

-279 LDAFLETLKLLH
+279 LEAFLETLMLLH

-400 AAVAAKAGA
+400 A
-409 VAAKAGAVAA
+409 AVAA

>member
-1 MVRDLSRL
+1 MLDLSRL

-44 PTRTEIAGAPAFEG
+44 PTRAEIAGVPVFAG
-58 LAGLPS
+58 LAALPS

-103 QLESEDGADLQE
+103 QLESADGADLQE
-115 QLLAAA
+115 QLLLAA

-153 DRGVAIVT
+153 DCGVAIVT

-171 MQSRTLPLAYVVT
+171 MQSRALPLAYVVT

-220 AFEALAAQARRM
+220 AFEALAVQARRM
-232 GKPIVAL
+232 EKPIVAL

-322 LEFPSLTNDQKT
+322 LEFPPLTKAQKT
-334 ALRAALGPMVALAN
+334 ALRTALGPMVALAN

-359 VEAMTATFAAL
+359 VAAMTATFSAL
-370 LGGDLAL
+370 LGDDLAL
-377 SCIVVDFPRADRCNP
+377 SCIVVDFPRADRCDP

-400 AAVAAKAGA
+400 AAVAAKKGTG
-409 VAAKAGAVAA
+409 VQT
-419 KAGAVAAKAGA
+419 
-430 GASAGGHL
+430 GGRL
-438 ALISSLPE
+438 ALVSSLPE
-446 TMPEIVAQNLIAQ
+446 TMPETVAQKLIAQ
-459 GIVPLR
+459 GIVPLC
-465 GIESALKAIECA
+465 GIESALKAIEIAADIGQMQA
-477 VFIGKTRQTSPHP
+477 VPPQP
-490 LLLPGPVQISQEPRY
+490 LLLPEPVQMPQELRHG
-505 SHILNEH
+505 HILNEH
-512 TAKARLQTHGVPI
+512 SAKARLLAHGVPV
-525 PEGIFCA
+525 PEGRFFA
-532 TANMANKSAETL
+532 SAKLAAQAAKTL
-544 GFPLVLKGQG
+544 GFPLVLKGMG

-565 LNVRSSQAV
+565 LNLRSSQAV
-574 AQVIADMDSE
+574 AQAAADMDSN
-584 GYLLEQMISDGVA
+584 GYLLEQMVTGGVA

-621 TEILEDVSTRL
+621 TEILADVSTRL
-632 VPVTAQDVRSALA
+632 VPVTAQDVRAALA

-656 RGSPGVNID
+656 RGSLGVNID

>member
-1 MVRDLSRL
+1 MLDLSRL

-44 PTRTEIAGAPAFEG
+44 PTRAEIAGVPVFAG
-58 LAGLPS
+58 LAALPS

-103 QLESEDGADLQE
+103 QLESADGADLQE
-115 QLLAAA
+115 QLLLAA

-153 DRGVAIVT
+153 DCGVAIVT

-171 MQSRTLPLAYVVT
+171 MQSRALPLAYVVT

-220 AFEALAAQARRM
+220 AFEALAVQARRM

-322 LEFPSLTNDQKT
+322 LEFPPLTKAQKT
-334 ALRAALGPMVALAN
+334 ALRTALGPMVALAN

-359 VEAMTATFAAL
+359 VAAMTATFSAL
-370 LGGDLAL
+370 LGDDLAL
-377 SCIVVDFPRADRCNP
+377 SCIVVDFPRADRCDP

-400 AAVAAKAGA
+400 AAVAAKKGTG
-409 VAAKAGAVAA
+409 VQT
-419 KAGAVAAKAGA
+419 
-430 GASAGGHL
+430 GGRL
-438 ALISSLPE
+438 ALVSSLPE
-446 TMPEIVAQNLIAQ
+446 TMPETVAQKLIAQ
-459 GIVPLR
+459 GIVPLC
-465 GIESALKAIECA
+465 GIESALKAIEIAADIGQMQA
-477 VFIGKTRQTSPHP
+477 VPPQP
-490 LLLPGPVQISQEPRY
+490 LLLPEPVQMPQELRHG
-505 SHILNEH
+505 HILNEH
-512 TAKARLQTHGVPI
+512 SAKARLLAHGVPV
-525 PEGIFCA
+525 PEGRFCA
-532 TANMANKSAETL
+532 SAKLAAQAAKTL
-544 GFPLVLKGQG
+544 GFPLVLKGMG

-565 LNVRSSQAV
+565 LNLRSSQAV
-574 AQVIADMDSE
+574 AQAAADMDSN
-584 GYLLEQMISDGVA
+584 GYLLEQMVTGGVA

-621 TEILEDVSTRL
+621 TEILADVSTRL
-632 VPVTAQDVRSALA
+632 VPVTAQDVRAALA

-656 RGSPGVNID
+656 RGSLGVNID

>member
-44 PTRTEIAGAPAFEG
+44 PTRAEIAGAPAFEG
-58 LAGLPS
+58 LAALPS

-171 MQSRTLPLAYVVT
+171 MQSRALPLAYVVT

-322 LEFPSLTNDQKT
+322 LEFPPLTKAQKT
-334 ALRAALGPMVALAN
+334 ALRTALGPMVALAN

-359 VEAMTATFAAL
+359 VAAMTATFSAL
-370 LGGDLAL
+370 LGDDLAL
-377 SCIVVDFPRADRCNP
+377 SCIVVDFPRADRCDP
-392 AAWDCVVT
+392 AAWECVVT
-400 AAVAAKAGA
+400 AAVAAKTGTG
-409 VAAKAGAVAA
+409 V
-419 KAGAVAAKAGA
+419 
-430 GASAGGHL
+430 STGGGL
-438 ALISSLPE
+438 ALVSSLPE
-446 TMPEIVAQNLIAQ
+446 TMPETVAQKLIAQ
-459 GIVPLR
+459 EIVPLC
-465 GIESALKAIECA
+465 GIESALKAIEIAADIGQMQA
-477 VFIGKTRQTSPHP
+477 VPPQP
-490 LLLPGPVQISQEPRY
+490 LLLPGPVQMPQELRHG
-505 SHILNEH
+505 HILNEH
-512 TAKARLQTHGVPI
+512 SAKARLLTHGVPV
-525 PEGIFCA
+525 PEGRFCA
-532 TANMANKSAETL
+532 TAKLAAQAAETL
-544 GFPLVLKGQG
+544 GFPLVLKGMG

-565 LNVRSSQAV
+565 LNLRSSQAV
-574 AQVIADMDSE
+574 AQAAADMDSD
-584 GYLLEQMISDGVA
+584 GYLLEQMVTDGVA

-606 PAHGFVLTLGAGGVM
+606 PAHGFVLTIGAGGVM
-621 TEILEDVSTRL
+621 TEILMDVATRL
-632 VPVTAQDVRSALA
+632 VPATAQDVRAALT
-645 ELRIYPVLCGY
+645 ELRLYPVLRGY
-656 RGSPGVNID
+656 RGSPGINID

-679 ETAAFLEEVEINP
+679 ETAAHLEEVEINP

-708 LGVSNDR
+708 MGVSNDR
-715 DTN
+715 DTD

>member
-1 MVRDLSRL
+1 MLDLSRL

-44 PTRTEIAGAPAFEG
+44 PTRAEIAGVPVFAG
-58 LAGLPS
+58 LAALPS

-103 QLESEDGADLQE
+103 QLESADGADLQE
-115 QLLAAA
+115 QLLLAA

-153 DRGVAIVT
+153 DCGVAIVT

-171 MQSRTLPLAYVVT
+171 MQSRALPLAYVVT

-322 LEFPSLTNDQKT
+322 LEFPPLTKAQKT
-334 ALRAALGPMVALAN
+334 ALRTALGPMVALAN

-359 VEAMTATFAAL
+359 VAAMTATFSAL
-370 LGGDLAL
+370 LGDDLAL
-377 SCIVVDFPRADRCNP
+377 SCIVVDFPRADRCDP

-400 AAVAAKAGA
+400 AAVAAKKGTG
-409 VAAKAGAVAA
+409 VQT
-419 KAGAVAAKAGA
+419 
-430 GASAGGHL
+430 GGRL
-438 ALISSLPE
+438 ALVSSLPE
-446 TMPEIVAQNLIAQ
+446 TMPETVAQKLIAQ
-459 GIVPLR
+459 GIVPLC
-465 GIESALKAIECA
+465 GIESALKAIEIAADIGQMQA
-477 VFIGKTRQTSPHP
+477 VPPQP
-490 LLLPGPVQISQEPRY
+490 LLLPEPVQMPQELRHG
-505 SHILNEH
+505 HILNEH
-512 TAKARLQTHGVPI
+512 SAKARLLAHGVPV
-525 PEGIFCA
+525 PEGRFCA
-532 TANMANKSAETL
+532 SAKLAAQAAKTL
-544 GFPLVLKGQG
+544 GFPLVLKGMG

-565 LNVRSSQAV
+565 LNLRSSQAV
-574 AQVIADMDSE
+574 AQAAADMDSN
-584 GYLLEQMISDGVA
+584 GYLLEQMVTGGVA

-621 TEILEDVSTRL
+621 TEILADVSARL
-632 VPVTAQDVRSALA
+632 VPVTAQDVRAALA

-656 RGSPGVNID
+656 RGSLGVNID

>member
-1 MVRDLSRL
+1 MLDLSRL

-44 PTRTEIAGAPAFEG
+44 PTRAEIAGVPVFAG
-58 LAGLPS
+58 LAALPS

-103 QLESEDGADLQE
+103 QLESADGADLQE
-115 QLLAAA
+115 QLLLAA

-153 DRGVAIVT
+153 DCGVAIVT

-171 MQSRTLPLAYVVT
+171 MQSRALPLAYVVT

-262 AGARALFAR
+262 AGAQALFAR

-322 LEFPSLTNDQKT
+322 LEFPPLTKAQKT

-359 VEAMTATFAAL
+359 VAAMTATFSAL
-370 LGGDLAL
+370 LGDDLAL
-377 SCIVVDFPRADRCNP
+377 SCIVVDFPRADRCDP

-400 AAVAAKAGA
+400 AAVAAKKGTG
-409 VAAKAGAVAA
+409 VQT
-419 KAGAVAAKAGA
+419 
-430 GASAGGHL
+430 GGRL
-438 ALISSLPE
+438 ALVSSLPE
-446 TMPEIVAQNLIAQ
+446 TMPETVAQKLIAQ
-459 GIVPLR
+459 GIVPLC
-465 GIESALKAIECA
+465 GIESALKAIEIAADIGQMQA
-477 VFIGKTRQTSPHP
+477 VPPQP
-490 LLLPGPVQISQEPRY
+490 LLLPEPVQMPQELRHG
-505 SHILNEH
+505 HILNEH
-512 TAKARLQTHGVPI
+512 SAKARLLAHGVPV
-525 PEGIFCA
+525 PEGRFCA
-532 TANMANKSAETL
+532 SAKLAAQAAKTL
-544 GFPLVLKGQG
+544 GFPLVLKGLG

-565 LNVRSSQAV
+565 LNLRSSQAV
-574 AQVIADMDSE
+574 AQAAADMDSN
-584 GYLLEQMISDGVA
+584 GYLLEQMVTGGVA

-621 TEILEDVSTRL
+621 TEILADVSTRL
-632 VPVTAQDVRSALA
+632 VPVTAQDVRAALA

-656 RGSPGVNID
+656 RGSLGVNID

>member
-58 LAGLPS
+58 LAALPL

-115 QLLAAA
+115 QLLTAA

-171 MQSRTLPLAYVVT
+171 MQSRALPLAYVVT

-322 LEFPSLTNDQKT
+322 LEFPPLTKAQKT
-334 ALRAALGPMVALAN
+334 ALRTALGPMVALAN

-359 VEAMTATFAAL
+359 VAAMTATFSAL
-370 LGGDLAL
+370 LGDDLAL
-377 SCIVVDFPRADRCNP
+377 SCIVVDFPRADRCDP
-392 AAWDCVVT
+392 AAWECVVT
-400 AAVAAKAGA
+400 AAVAAKTGTG
-409 VAAKAGAVAA
+409 V
-419 KAGAVAAKAGA
+419 
-430 GASAGGHL
+430 STGGGL
-438 ALISSLPE
+438 ALVSSLPE
-446 TMPEIVAQNLIAQ
+446 TMPETVAQKLIAQ
-459 GIVPLR
+459 EIVPLC
-465 GIESALKAIECA
+465 GIESALKAIEIAADIGQMQA
-477 VFIGKTRQTSPHP
+477 VPPQP
-490 LLLPGPVQISQEPRY
+490 LLLPGPVQMPQELRHG
-505 SHILNEH
+505 HILNEH
-512 TAKARLQTHGVPI
+512 SAKARLLTHGVPV
-525 PEGIFCA
+525 PEGRFCA
-532 TANMANKSAETL
+532 TAKLAAQAAETL
-544 GFPLVLKGQG
+544 GFPLVLKGMG

-565 LNVRSSQAV
+565 LNLRSSQAV
-574 AQVIADMDSE
+574 AQAAADMDSD
-584 GYLLEQMISDGVA
+584 GYLLEQMVTDGVA

-606 PAHGFVLTLGAGGVM
+606 PAHGFVLTIGAGGVM
-621 TEILEDVSTRL
+621 TEILMDVATRL
-632 VPVTAQDVRSALA
+632 VPVTAQDVRAALT
-645 ELRIYPVLCGY
+645 ELRLYPVLRGY
-656 RGSPGVNID
+656 RGSPGINID

-679 ETAAFLEEVEINP
+679 ETAAHLEEVEINP

-708 LGVSNDR
+708 MGVSNDR
-715 DTN
+715 DTD

>member
-1 MVRDLSRL
+1 MLDLSRL

-44 PTRTEIAGAPAFEG
+44 PTRAEIAGVPVFAG
-58 LAGLPS
+58 LAALPS

-103 QLESEDGADLQE
+103 QLESADGADLQE
-115 QLLAAA
+115 QLLLAA

-153 DRGVAIVT
+153 DCGVAIVT

-171 MQSRTLPLAYVVT
+171 MQSRALPLAYVVT

-220 AFEALAAQARRM
+220 AFEALAVQARRM

-239 KTGRSP
+239 KIGRSP

-322 LEFPSLTNDQKT
+322 LEFPPLTKAQKT
-334 ALRAALGPMVALAN
+334 ALRTALGPMVALAN

-359 VEAMTATFAAL
+359 VAAMTATFSAL
-370 LGGDLAL
+370 LGDDLAL
-377 SCIVVDFPRADRCNP
+377 SCIVVDFPRADRCDP

-400 AAVAAKAGA
+400 AAVAAKKGTG
-409 VAAKAGAVAA
+409 VQT
-419 KAGAVAAKAGA
+419 
-430 GASAGGHL
+430 GGRL
-438 ALISSLPE
+438 ALVSSLPE
-446 TMPEIVAQNLIAQ
+446 TMPETVAQKLIAQ
-459 GIVPLR
+459 GIVPLC
-465 GIESALKAIECA
+465 GIESALKAIEIAADIGQMQA
-477 VFIGKTRQTSPHP
+477 VPPQP
-490 LLLPGPVQISQEPRY
+490 LLLPEPVQMPQELRHG
-505 SHILNEH
+505 HILNEH
-512 TAKARLQTHGVPI
+512 SAKARLLAHGVPV
-525 PEGIFCA
+525 PEGRFCA
-532 TANMANKSAETL
+532 SAKLAAQAAKTL
-544 GFPLVLKGQG
+544 GFPLVLKGMG

-565 LNVRSSQAV
+565 LNLRSSQAV
-574 AQVIADMDSE
+574 AQAAADMDSN
-584 GYLLEQMISDGVA
+584 GYLLEQMVTGGVA

-621 TEILEDVSTRL
+621 TEILADVSTRL
-632 VPVTAQDVRSALA
+632 VPVTAQDVRAALA

-656 RGSPGVNID
+656 RGSLGVNID